1 MKFYEFLDKPPALGK
16 LVIIEGTER
25 IFADRAL
32 EVVLD
37 RLLPAEVRELNL
49 SRFTPDDLGDLSALR
64 EAFSAMPFLADRRV
78 VIVTE
83 TQTMRADPRRDLWAA
98 AQQTPEG
105 NTLVLLDLLSPRS
118 QRPQSFGSLAGRAG
132 LRIDTTA
139 DEPSRERFII
149 ELLEHLAAKAD
160 PSAVNALA
168 GGTADLTSVRNDLE
182 KLALTG
188 KKIGIGDL
196 EREALEIGDPKPYE
210 YASALVDG
218 KTAQALAIAH
228 EFLSDNTRGA
238 FALLN
243 ALAAECGNLYALSVP
258 GGELPDRLRWR
269 ERYLRPIARRLG
281 ERRLQRAFRY
291 ALHGIEAVVTGQS
304 GSDPEDHFSLVDRVS
319 IELSRLFAR

>member
-1 MKFYEFLDKPPALGK
+1 MKFYDFLDKQPAIGK
-16 LVIIEGTER
+16 LVIVEGTER

-37 RLLPAEVRELNL
+37 RLLSPEVRELNL

-64 EAFSAMPFLADRRV
+64 EALSAMPFLADRRV

-83 TQTMRADPRRDLWAA
+83 TQTMRADPRRELWAA
-98 AQQTPEG
+98 AQESPEG
-105 NTLVLLDLLSPRS
+105 NTLVLLDLLPPRS
-118 QRPQSFGSLAGRAG
+118 KRPQSFGGLAGSAG

-149 ELLEHLAAKAD
+149 ELLERLGAKAD
-160 PSAVNALA
+160 PPAVNALA

-238 FALLN
+238 VALLS
-243 ALAAECGNLYALSVP
+243 ALATECGYLYALSVP
-258 GGELPDRLRWR
+258 GGELPDRMRWR

-291 ALHGIEAVVTGQS
+291 ALHGIEAVVTGHS
-304 GSDPEDHFSLVDRVS
+304 GGDPEDHLSLVDRVS